1 MEVIHL
7 LQRSEVVRTTSTL
20 GTETKATIKVI
31 TAASFTTVTNRC
43 AYQLTDEPYISNIV
57 NIVPVSAVGWLDW
70 SAVTS
75 LCTISLLRH

>member
-20 GTETKATIKVI
+20 GTETKATIEVI

-57 NIVPVSAVGWLDW
+57 PVSAVGWLDW